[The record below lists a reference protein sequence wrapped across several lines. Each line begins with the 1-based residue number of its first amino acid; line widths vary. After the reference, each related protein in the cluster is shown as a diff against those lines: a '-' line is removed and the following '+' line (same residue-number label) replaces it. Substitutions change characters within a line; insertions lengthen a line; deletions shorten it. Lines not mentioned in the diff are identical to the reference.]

1 MDEILEVDKLNKIVR
16 VQAGI
21 TLEELLVGI
30 NEHGLTLPNFAS
42 ATAREYQINDIV
54 QVGAH
59 GTGASLPPIDEQ
71 IIELVVKVSQAEA
84 EFWRKSEGPGIHGR
98 VDAAHRESKYTTTCS
113 YRTFG
118 VRAA

>member
-1 MDEILEVDKLNKIVR
+1 MIANVHLLQLIRFHSFVCPTAKYPDINNLSLTELMNNIFALDPFNK
-16 VQAGI
+16 
-21 TLEELLVGI
+21 
-30 NEHGLTLPNFAS
+30 
-42 ATAREYQINDIV
+42 
-54 QVGAH
+54 
-59 GTGASLPPIDEQ
+59 
-71 IIELVVKVSQAEA
+71 ELVVKVSQAEA